1 VGRRGHDKACQ
12 VEGMVDPD
20 ASIGRR
26 QDSRTA
32 AWGWRANRGRS
43 RARVLLMNADNPGAR
58 TGFALHESASS
69 AGFDAPN
76 GGFDAA
82 GADVGRWR
90 LIQSTWQPEHAARN
104 ETLFALA
111 NGSLGVRGGFEES
124 ASPTQASFL
133 AGAWE
138 RSPIHYHERHFG
150 FARTTDT
157 RVPVAEATVIRIR
170 LGEELV
176 DPAGGKILAF
186 HRVLDLRQGR
196 LERHVRWRTGQG
208 YTLELDTERVLP
220 IAQPGMMAIR
230 MRLRSIDYTGPI
242 SFESAILGNL
252 AAAAQGDDPRFG
264 AGDGL
269 AMRVAGGVATEGDA
283 WLEQRSGESAIG
295 VVCLQRHQVSG
306 LAFSDA
312 TTESDRLSQTYSGH
326 IHAGDDVAME
336 KFVAYAWSQP
346 QQEISGEAL
355 HARADAMLERPIEAG
370 FDLLLQEQAR
380 DLAAFW
386 ARTNLSI
393 DGDGA
398 SEQAL
403 RFNLFHV
410 FQSAGRDGLGGIAAK
425 GLTGEG
431 YEGHVFWDSET
442 FVLPALALI
451 DPALVKP
458 SLLWRVRTLDRARAH
473 AREMNHARGALYPWR
488 TIGGDECSA
497 HYPSGSAQYHIN
509 AAIAFAIRLYVD
521 ASEDRA
527 FLDEGGAELLV
538 ETARIWL
545 QVGHFNARRGG
556 AFCIHDVTGPDEY
569 TALVDNNYYTNRMAQ
584 EHLRYALEVMRDL
597 ADQAPESFTALSEKL
612 ELSGREID
620 DWKRAADA
628 MYLPYDERLGIVAQ
642 DDTFLD
648 KPRWDFGGTPQDQY
662 PLLMHHHP
670 LTLYRHQ
677 VCKQADALL
686 ALVLAGSNVDRATRR
701 RSFDYYEAITVHD
714 STLSASSFAVL
725 AADTGDAQKA
735 QEYFMDGLRVDL
747 DDRHANTSHGA
758 HMAAMA
764 GSWLALTWGFGG
776 LRVEAGC
783 LRFDPMLPPA
793 WRSYR
798 FGVVWK
804 RRCITIMV
812 DADAAHY
819 TLAEGASLDIA
830 HAGQPV
836 LLREGTTTS
845 LALVDHTDR
854 PASVS
859 HAGAIFP
866 RPFQAIVF
874 DLDGVLANTAPLH
887 QAAWQQ
893 LAHELDLP
901 WHGDLGEKL
910 KGVDRATSLDL
921 VLGEADGNYTPAQKR
936 QLADRKNDYYR
947 KAIESLSAADL
958 LPGALDALRA
968 ARNAGLK
975 IALASASRS
984 AGDLVERMGIG
995 GFFDHIVDASTVTRA
1010 KPDPEI
1016 FQCAAAALGVDPA
1029 DCLGIEDA
1037 QAGVAAIKS
1046 AGMAALGIGDAR
1058 ILKDA
1063 DAVLPDLASFKL
1075 EHFVVWS

>member
-1 VGRRGHDKACQ
+1 MEGKIDPETFIGGNRYSCMAACDSRASRGTPRRGVPVNGNK
-12 VEGMVDPD
+12 P
-20 ASIGRR
+20 
-26 QDSRTA
+26 A
-32 AWGWRANRGRS
+32 A
-43 RARVLLMNADNPGAR
+43 
-58 TGFALHESASS
+58 E
-69 AGFDAPN
+69 AGFVLHQSDVKMHADSAA
-76 GGFDAA
+76 GGFDVA
-82 GADVGRWR
+82 GPDVGRWQ
-90 LIQSTWQPEHAARN
+90 LTQSHWQPEHAARH

-133 AGAWE
+133 AGVWE
-138 RSPIHYHERHFG
+138 RTPIHYHERHFG

-170 LGEELV
+170 LGDDLV
-176 DPAGGKILAF
+176 DPADGEIIAF
-186 HRVLDLRQGR
+186 RRTLDLREGR
-196 LERHVRWRTGQG
+196 LERLVQWRTAQG
-208 YTLELDTERVLP
+208 HTLELNVQRVLP
-220 IAQPGMMAIR
+220 IAQPGMMVIR
-230 MRLRSIDYTGPI
+230 MRLRSIDYSGPI
-242 SFESAILGNL
+242 SFESAILGNQ

-264 AGDGL
+264 AGHGL
-269 AMRVAGGVATEGDA
+269 AMQVKRTFAIEEAA
-283 WLEQRSGESAIG
+283 WLEQRTRDSAIG
-295 VVCLQRHQVSG
+295 VVCVQRHQFGG
-306 LAFSDA
+306 LAYAGA
-312 TTESDRLSQTYSGH
+312 TAEADRVSQRYSGH
-326 IHAGDDVAME
+326 IEAGDSVAID

-346 QQEISGEAL
+346 RQEISGEDL
-355 HARADAMLERPIEAG
+355 HARAAAVLESAIGAG
-370 FDLLLQEQAR
+370 FEYLAQGQAR
-380 DLAAFW
+380 DLATFW
-386 ARTNLSI
+386 AGTNLRI
-393 DGDGA
+393 DDDGA

-410 FQSAGRDGLGGIAAK
+410 FQSAARDGLGGIAAK

-458 SLLWRVRTLDRARAH
+458 SLLWRVRTLDRARLH

-488 TIGGDECSA
+488 TIAGDECSA

-509 AAIAFAIRLYVD
+509 AAVAFAIKLYVE
-521 ASEDRA
+521 ASDDHALLE
-527 FLDEGGAELLV
+527 EGGAELVV

-545 QVGHFNARRGG
+545 QVGHFSARRGG
-556 AFCIHDVTGPDEY
+556 AFCIHGVTGPDEY

-584 EHLRYALEVMRDL
+584 EHLRYAVEVMREL
-597 ADQAPESFTALSEKL
+597 ADRTPALCAALGNKL
-612 ELSGREID
+612 ELSRQEID
-620 DWKRAADA
+620 DWARAADS

-642 DDTFLD
+642 DDSFLD
-648 KPRWDFGGTPQDQY
+648 KPRWDFDGTPQDQY

-686 ALVLAGSNVDRATRR
+686 ALVLAGSNLDRATRR

-714 STLSASSFAVL
+714 STLSASSFAIL
-725 AADTGDAQKA
+725 AAEVGYVLKA

-764 GSWLALTWGFGG
+764 GNWLALTWGFGG
-776 LRVEAGC
+776 LRIESGC
-783 LRFDPMLPPA
+783 LHFDPVLPPA
-793 WRSYR
+793 WRSYC

-804 RRCITIMV
+804 HRRISIVV

-819 TLAEGASLDIA
+819 TLADGAALGIL

-836 LLREGTTTS
+836 LLREGSTIS
-845 LALVDHTDR
+845 LALVAHTERSGSMSRAHVD
-854 PASVS
+854 
-859 HAGAIFP
+859 FP
-866 RPFQAIVF
+866 RPFKAILF

-893 LAHELDLP
+893 LAEELGLP
-901 WHGDLGEKL
+901 WTGDLGEKL

-921 VLGEADGNYTPAQKR
+921 VLGEAASNYTPAQKQ
-936 QLADRKNDYYR
+936 QLADRKNGFYR
-947 KAIESLSAADL
+947 KSIESLSAADL
-958 LPGALDALRA
+958 LPGALAALEA
-968 ARNAGLK
+968 ARGGGLK
-975 IALASASRS
+975 IALVSASRS
-984 AGDLVERMGIG
+984 AGELVERMGIG
-995 GFFDHIVDASTVTRA
+995 GYFDHIVDASTVTRA

-1016 FQCAAAALGVDPA
+1016 FQCAAAALGVEPA
-1029 DCLGIEDA
+1029 ACLGVEDA

-1058 ILKDA
+1058 ILKEA
-1063 DAVLPDLASFKL
+1063 DAVLPGLASFKL
-1075 EHFVVWS
+1075 EHFVVGS